1 MLNQDLN
8 QNPKLTR
15 TDFVSNQEV
24 RWCPGC
30 GDYAIL
36 AAMQRTLPELNIP
49 KENIV
54 FVSGIG
60 CSGRFPY
67 YMNTYGF
74 HTLHGR
80 APAVASGLKMTNPEL
95 SVWVITGDGDGL
107 SIGGNHLMHL
117 LRRNIDIKVL
127 LFNNKIYGLTKG
139 QYSPTSEQGKLTNTS
154 PTGSLDRPLNPIAF
168 ALSAGATFVARAL
181 DIDAKGLGT
190 IIKAA
195 AKHKGSAFIEI
206 YQNCNIFNDGAFA
219 NLTDKAVRDQNI
231 VWLEP
236 EEGEDDLSK
245 AFGLSQQIHPVP
257 MGIFRSVEKPTYES
271 MMKSSVSRSNSDSF
285 AVLKNMLGSGNVW
298 DVV

>member
-1 MLNQDLN
+1 MLNN
-8 QNPKLTR
+8 LTR
-15 TDFVSNQEV
+15 NDFVSNQEV

-107 SIGGNHLMHL
+107 SIGGNHLMHM
-117 LRRNIDIKVL
+117 LRRNMDIKVL
-127 LFNNKIYGLTKG
+127 LFNNRIYGLTKG

-154 PTGSLDRPLNPIAF
+154 PAGSLDRPLNPIAF
-168 ALSAGATFVARAL
+168 ALSAGATFAARAL
-181 DIDAKGLGT
+181 DIDAKNLGT

-219 NLTDKAVRDQNI
+219 NLTDKSTRDQNI
-231 VWLEP
+231 LWLDQK
-236 EEGEDDLSK
+236 EGEDDLSK
-245 AFGLSQQIHPVP
+245 AFELSQQIHPVP

-271 MMKSSVSRSNSDSF
+271 MMKSSILQSKSDASM
-285 AVLKNMLGSGNVW
+285 VLKYMLNSGNIW